1 MEKGMT
7 YDIGS
12 AKYAANK
19 LMRAFKKKDLNNPH
33 ITDYLSTI
41 LIFADKSYIKEI
53 KMVAQEVVD
62 YLMTGQGVFDDIF
75 DSVQLLDEQLS
86 KINEKRRVMKVRH
99 NAACRKFQNK
109 MNGTDYKDCP
119 SALNVYD
126 VVKVPTEGGM
136 HYSIISEI
144 NDEFVTCFPMT
155 TASRKDLGLIGT
167 RSVSLSDCGD
177 DSYKVIRLTAT
188 ATKVA
193 LKDAIRS
200 YIGSVASN
208 PHICEKLARVVSF
221 A

>member
-1 MEKGMT
+1 MNVAEEVPPWLGLEEKVENLRGT
-7 YDIGS
+7 KALI
-12 AKYAANK
+12 
-19 LMRAFKKKDLNNPH
+19 KDTVRW
-33 ITDYLSTI
+33 IVR
-41 LIFADKSYIKEI
+41 DK
-53 KMVAQEVVD
+53 
-62 YLMTGQGVFDDIF
+62 
-75 DSVQLLDEQLS
+75 
-86 KINEKRRVMKVRH
+86 
-99 NAACRKFQNK
+99 
-109 MNGTDYKDCP
+109 
-119 SALNVYD
+119 D
-126 VVKVPTEGGM
+126 VKSPTEGGM

-177 DSYKVIRLTAT
+177 DSYKGIRLTAT